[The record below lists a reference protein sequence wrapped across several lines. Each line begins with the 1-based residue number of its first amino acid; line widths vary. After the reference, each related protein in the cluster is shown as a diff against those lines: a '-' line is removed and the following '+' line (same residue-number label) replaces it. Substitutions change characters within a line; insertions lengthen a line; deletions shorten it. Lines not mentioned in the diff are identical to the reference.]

1 MLPALLTL
9 VATAAIAPVAPWG
22 PPLAVQDVRVE
33 RFATNPLLSVENVTR
48 ATAQN
53 LDRPGAEPL
62 FVSFAG
68 PSVVRLPDWITDAP
82 GRYAMYFAHH
92 KGGHIRVAFADDVRG
107 PWEVFAPGEGVL
119 RLDDV
124 PGLIEDHIASPDV
137 HLDHARQ
144 RLVMYFHGPRLGAD
158 FDQRTFVATSTDA
171 RRFHVASREDL
182 GDPYF
187 RVFWHRGF
195 AYTPARLGPFARSR
209 DGLTNFETGPSLF
222 ETRVRHYACVPWN
235 DDLFVFYSKKGDGPE
250 RIRLRTIQ
258 LDDLARPGLGRDW
271 SDWTVSPAREVLGPS
286 EPYELE
292 PGPRTLD
299 PNVFF
304 DVDGRAYLFYSGG
317 HEQTIAGAELFLEEW
332 STLGL
337 RNIRC
342 ASGAPI
348 GLAAGTGV
356 GAEPWLGN
364 SAAITALPAT
374 LHGAILV
381 QTDLG
386 DIRSQAAAEWFL
398 RFDVSRPATVTVA
411 HDTSSLGLPS
421 WLAGWTAT
429 GQSLSVEDPRG
440 TALPGRSLQLYERSY
455 EPWEV
460 ALGGNLPRDTPF
472 PLDGVMYS
480 VFVRER

>member
-1 MLPALLTL
+1 MLPALLAL
-9 VATAAIAPVAPWG
+9 VIAA
-22 PPLAVQDVRVE
+22 PLLVFCQQEVRVE

-48 ATAQN
+48 ATALN
-53 LDRPGAEPL
+53 LDRPGNQPP

-68 PSVVRLPDWITDAP
+68 PSVVRLPAWIADAP

-92 KGGHIRVAFADDVRG
+92 KGGHIRAAFADDLRG
-107 PWEVFAPGEGVL
+107 PWEIFAPGEGVL
-119 RLDDV
+119 HLDDV
-124 PGLIEDHIASPDV
+124 SELIEDHIASPDV
-137 HLDHARQ
+137 HVDHAGR

-171 RRFHVASREDL
+171 RQFQVASREDL
-182 GDPYF
+182 GAPYF

-209 DGLTNFETGPSLF
+209 DGFTNFESGPNLF
-222 ETRVRHYACVPWN
+222 DTRFRHYACVPWN
-235 DDLFVFYSKKGDGPE
+235 DELFVFYSRKNEGPE

-258 LDDLARPGLGRDW
+258 LDDPAHPGMGLDW
-271 SDWTVSPAREVLGPS
+271 SGWSISEPREVLRPT
-286 EPYELE
+286 EPYEQQ
-292 PGPRTLD
+292 PAPRTLD

-317 HEQTIAGAELFLEEW
+317 HEQAIAGAELFVAEW

-342 ASGAPI
+342 ASGARV
-348 GLAAGTGV
+348 GLGAAAAGQ
-356 GAEPWLGN
+356 GAQPWLGN
-364 SAAITALPAT
+364 RAAITALPST
-374 LHGAILV
+374 LHGATIV
-381 QTDLG
+381 QTELG

-411 HDTSSLGLPS
+411 HDTGSLGSPS

-429 GQSLSVEDPRG
+429 GQELSIEDPRG
-440 TALPGRSLQLYERSY
+440 PALPQRTLNLYER
-455 EPWEV
+455 EFEAGEA
-460 ALGGNLPRDTPF
+460 ALGGNLPRDTPY
-472 PLDGVMYS
+472 PLDGVMYC
-480 VFVRER
+480 VFVR